1 MDGDPGDRDP
11 GDHDPEQIEL
21 EEVTIGTATPLP
33 AVVTLSHNYVN
44 FSDVNRFIDLSVSE
58 EDTSI

>member
-21 EEVTIGTATPLP
+21 EEVTIGTASPLP
-33 AVVTLSHNYVN
+33 AAVTFRPRYVN
-44 FSDVNRFIDLSVSE
+44 FSDVNRFD
-58 EDTSI
+58 